1 MNRFAD
7 SACTVRSILSVFKG
21 SGLDSGEILAAA
33 GLSRES
39 SENPDTR
46 LSIER
51 IETVWS
57 IGYVISKD
65 PWLALHAAETLSY
78 GSYGIV
84 DFVCGAAP
92 TVCEAIQ
99 RICWYFPLINNS
111 VVLAAEKGE
120 KECALYLGSHVGGL
134 LPPMIDF
141 IFATIL
147 LHTRECWEMDW
158 APERV
163 EFAYPRPKSFKEYER
178 IFRCDLRFEAPISKI
193 VIPRVFWES
202 PLPSSNPDLL
212 KVLED
217 HAKALLS
224 QHPPPEDSEAK
235 LRSLIGS
242 KLHDGV
248 PCLKDIAREMG
259 FSVRNL

>member
-1 MNRFAD
+1 
-7 SACTVRSILSVFKG
+7 
-21 SGLDSGEILAAA
+21 
-33 GLSRES
+33 
-39 SENPDTR
+39 
-46 LSIER
+46 
-51 IETVWS
+51 
-57 IGYVISKD
+57 
-65 PWLALHAAETLSY
+65 
-78 GSYGIV
+78 
-84 DFVCGAAP
+84 
-92 TVCEAIQ
+92 
-99 RICWYFPLINNS
+99 
-111 VVLAAEKGE
+111 
-120 KECALYLGSHVGGL
+120 
-134 LPPMIDF
+134 
-141 IFATIL
+141 
-147 LHTRECWEMDW
+147 MDW
-158 APERV
+158 SPERV

-259 FSVRNL
+259 FSVRNLQRKLKSINRSYGQILDGMRSQMAKYYLRDPEVPVGEIAGIVGFEEVSSFTRAFKRWTGVSPSEYRKNIGASQ